1 MDAERFSA
9 IVAAA
14 FNQRRKTLR
23 NALSKILTEEEIKK
37 AGVDPALRA
46 EALSV
51 EAFVALA
58 QTA

>member
-1 MDAERFSA
+1 MLNASLRL
-9 IVAAA
+9 